1 MILVFF
7 NNLLQ
12 IELSEVSLKQHKT
25 LTHIINQ
32 SQYRHCANGNMNK
45 NVNSLCLSLSLSHT
59 FIWKP
64 TDCVQFEDRDFVL
77 GSLSDFPAILLE
89 ELLAEKHLVRLSVFN
104 QAQLAE
110 FLPMKE
116 EKTKEK

>member
-1 MILVFF
+1 M
-7 NNLLQ
+7 
-12 IELSEVSLKQHKT
+12 SEVPLKQHRT

-59 FIWKP
+59 SIWQP

-77 GSLSDFPAILLE
+77 GSLSDFPAVLLE

-110 FLPMKE
+110 FLPTQEDKGKRKVKKSRK
-116 EKTKEK
+116 KT